1 MTASLTVTPAAAP
14 LPEIRHLH
22 IGRPAAWLR
31 QGWQDLRAIGSP
43 ALAHGALIALLGG
56 ILLMLGSSHLYLVAA
71 AVSGYLLVGPVMT
84 SGLCELARRRDA
96 HESLGFDD
104 SLRAL
109 ERNPDGLLHF
119 GLLLAGIAV
128 VWFALSALLLQVVFA
143 ASAPSLA
150 VTLWGGATHLSPA
163 QWAAYVGCGFI
174 LALVVFAMS
183 VVAVPMLLDRQASV
197 AEAVRTSA
205 RAVMHNLPVMMVWA
219 ALIVLVNFLGFATL
233 LLGMVIVAPVL
244 GFATWHAYRD
254 LVA

>member
-1 MTASLTVTPAAAP
+1 MTASLIVTPAAAP
-14 LPEIRHLH
+14 APPILHVH

-31 QGWQDLRAIGSP
+31 HGWQDLRAIGSP

-84 SGLCELARRRDA
+84 SGLCELARRREA
-96 HESLGFDD
+96 HEPLGFDD
-104 SLRAL
+104 SLRAM

-119 GLLLAGIAV
+119 GLLLAASAL
-128 VWFALSALLLQVVFA
+128 VWFALSALLLQVVFP

-150 VTLWGGATHLSPA
+150 VTLWGGGAHLSAA
-163 QWAAYVGCGFI
+163 QWAAYIGCGFV
-174 LALVVFAMS
+174 LALMVFAVS
-183 VVAVPMLLDRQASV
+183 VVAVPMLLDRHASV
-197 AEAVRTSA
+197 GEAVRTSA
-205 RAVMHNLPVMMVWA
+205 RAVVHNLPVMMVWA
-219 ALIVLVNFLGFATL
+219 ALIVLLNVVGFATL

-254 LVA
+254 LVG